1 MKTIYYR
8 VAVSEDEEQ
17 DFLKAMGKIKRN
29 DKMCE
34 KVLSML
40 KSRKYAYLENLNCN
54 RYASPSYRRLMEV
67 KISVVTEIIEEIEE
81 EQKQDAI
88 IIA

>member
-1 MKTIYYR
+1 
-8 VAVSEDEEQ
+8 
-17 DFLKAMGKIKRN
+17 
-29 DKMCE
+29 MCE

-40 KSRKYAYLENLNCN
+40 RARRYAYLENLNCN

-67 KISVVTEIIEEIEE
+67 KISVVTEIIEEIEG
-81 EQKQDAI
+81 EQKQDDI